1 MPRVCKYIQSFTWVR
16 SVKTSIE
23 SGYVYQQNYEE
34 GSNLHNLQEEFWETD
49 SSIFTRDYKSNQ
61 DKLVYFSEHFK
72 THTEN
77 ETF

>member
-1 MPRVCKYIQSFTWVR
+1 MFT
-16 SVKTSIE
+16 
-23 SGYVYQQNYEE
+23 NEE